1 MSQTYKYLS
10 QNKVAAYIFKHITC
24 TQIRNVC
31 IENMVIVLQ
40 NNCTTEINI
49 ILVIVITSMTSFTYN
64 NITYLYNGPYI

>member
-1 MSQTYKYLS
+1 
-10 QNKVAAYIFKHITC
+10 
-24 TQIRNVC
+24 
-31 IENMVIVLQ
+31 MVIVLQ